1 MFVDK
6 QPKSVDN
13 YQILTAKELAAVFK
27 VSERTIA
34 RQVRKGLIPG
44 IRVGAG
50 RRFLLNEVLAAMA
63 KESRKS

>member
-1 MFVDK
+1 VNVNK
-6 QPKSVDN
+6 ETKSVDN
-13 YQILTAKELAAVFK
+13 FQILTAKELAAVFK

-50 RRFLLNEVLAAMA
+50 RRFLLNEVWDAMA

>member
-1 MFVDK
+1 MLTKIGEKPVN
-6 QPKSVDN
+6 N
-13 YQILTAKELAAVFK
+13 YQILTAKELASIFK

-44 IRVGAG
+44 IRVGVG
-50 RRFLLNEVLAAMA
+50 RRFLLNEVLDAMA